1 MEFKGTKGEWEV
13 CSNDVENIGDCLV
26 IFSKERKNSGIKG
39 YPYALISV
47 ISPFT
52 NLDNEDLLNAKL
64 IAAAPE
70 LLKALQGLVFEIDD
84 CAQPSDWDTYKQ
96 AKEAINKAL
105 N

>member
-13 CSNDVENIGDCLV
+13 TGSYSMCKYSIGNE
-26 IFSKERKNSGIKG
+26 KETI
-39 YPYALISV
+39 AFTSV
-47 ISPFT
+47 IAGANKNDIIRFKA
-52 NLDNEDLLNAKL
+52 NAKL

-70 LLKALQGLVFEIDD
+70 LLKALLTCLSRIEGRSHEPFAILE
-84 CAQPSDWDTYKQ
+84 